1 MGKSIRSKS
10 RKASRSEF
18 RNTIGAAAA
27 EKFSAQVQANISK
40 KLEGGASSLSA
51 LSSMLGSNNEVED
64 MADGDTASTPN
75 PMAGVK
81 VAKKK
86 TVVRASKKHSKVA
99 PAGQPG
105 AHRAR
110 VQVSKSNKR
119 GKTKF
124 GFSTKKK
131 IATKKRGSK
140 KAAY

>member
-1 MGKSIRSKS
+1 
-10 RKASRSEF
+10 
-18 RNTIGAAAA
+18 
-27 EKFSAQVQANISK
+27 
-40 KLEGGASSLSA
+40 
-51 LSSMLGSNNEVED
+51 MLGSNDDEQD
-64 MADGDTASTPN
+64 MADGDAATTPYS
-75 PMAGVK
+75 MAGVK

-86 TVVRASKKHSKVA
+86 SVVRASKKHSKVA

-131 IATKKRGSK
+131 IATKKRGTK
-140 KAAY
+140 KAAF